1 MDYLNSIYDSIITS
15 TSNIDD
21 IINILK
27 SIKGNVISIG
37 SGGSRVVAEYV
48 SLVLTT
54 KNSLISVSVDPRDL
68 NYVDKKNYENIF
80 ISSYSGSN
88 FGVKYAINTGLK
100 KYLLTTRKTN
110 IKDEI
115 VLHYDM
121 ESEHSFISIKATI
134 IPMAIMLKYHV
145 GDNFNQTIK
154 EIFQSIDID
163 LNLKNIKNHINIF
176 SGIDS
181 KVCETFLESSLTES
195 GIAIPLIHE
204 KYSYCHGRSTINK
217 RHDESA
223 IFLSYNESELDESLI
238 KVINLQMPNHCILK
252 RKFLDPIINEFY
264 LTLQCIC
271 LLKNIADSKKIDLS
285 NIKYDKEAVKILY
298 YFKGSM

>member
-1 MDYLNSIYDSIITS
+1 MNYLESIYDSIITS
-15 TSNIDD
+15 TSDIDD
-21 IINILK
+21 VINILN

-37 SGGSRVVAEYV
+37 SGGSRVVAEYA
-48 SLVLTT
+48 SLVLAT
-54 KNSLISVSVDPRDL
+54 KNSLITKTIDPRDL

-88 FGVKYAINTGLK
+88 FGVKHAINSKLK

-110 IKDEI
+110 IKNENI
-115 VLHYDM
+115 LHYDM
-121 ESEHSFISIKATI
+121 ENEHSFISIKATI
-134 IPMAIMLKYHV
+134 IPMAILLKYYV
-145 GDNFNQTIK
+145 GDDFKKIIDS
-154 EIFQSIDID
+154 IFEHIDKTLI
-163 LNLKNIKNHINIF
+163 LENIKSYINIF

-181 KVCETFLESSLTES
+181 KVSETFLESSLTEA

-217 RHDESA
+217 SHDESA
-223 IFLSYNESELDESLI
+223 IFLSYNGSELDESLI
-238 KVINLQMPNHCILK
+238 KVINLQMPNNCILK
-252 RKFLDPIINEFY
+252 RVFEDPVINEFY

-298 YFKGSM
+298 YFKGDM